1 MAEKTIWGIH
11 AGSEGEAD
19 SLFIK
24 NKVIAIGWHR
34 VGKLIKYKDREMYKN
49 VLQKKHDGTGW
60 YAHTGRTNCSRLYQQ
75 RSSVGIR
82 WTSYWFTT
90 ISDNWWT

>member
-1 MAEKTIWGIH
+1 MAERTIWDIH

-34 VGKLIKYKDREMYKN
+34 VGELTQYKDREVTCPHQGYHS
-49 VLQKKHDGTGW
+49 L
-60 YAHTGRTNCSRLYQQ
+60 S
-75 RSSVGIR
+75 
-82 WTSYWFTT
+82 
-90 ISDNWWT
+90 